1 MKSLVEYL
9 DCGGYKERLNGVA
22 GDVTVTRL
30 SDINEKIIPFCLR
43 LFFFSVGKKEKV
55 KKYPLQGVKSHEFAK
70 FSKAA
75 EIMNVKGHLT
85 EVGFAEIQQIKAG
98 MN

>member
-30 SDINEKIIPFCLR
+30 SDINEKIIPF
-43 LFFFSVGKKEKV
+43 F

-75 EIMNVKGHLT
+75 EIMNVKGRHLT